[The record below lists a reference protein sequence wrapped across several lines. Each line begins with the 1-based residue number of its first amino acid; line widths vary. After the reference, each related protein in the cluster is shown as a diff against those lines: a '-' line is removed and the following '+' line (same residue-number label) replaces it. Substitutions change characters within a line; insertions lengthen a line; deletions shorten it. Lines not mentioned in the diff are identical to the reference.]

1 MQTNDLKALTIPE
14 GNVLSVYS
22 TGPGDNFYPVANTF
36 NPDDYEKETAVE
48 IVTGMLRSY
57 KVKRSGFYNATI
69 TLTAGTVGTDGYY
82 PILYDRTCGV
92 VTNTLFGWV
101 ANKPERTV
109 ARGKMLYPLGI
120 HQLDMYVITPEQKI
134 IGPTTVEVTAT

>member
-14 GNVLSVYS
+14 GNVLSVY
-22 TGPGDNFYPVANTF
+22 GIGGQYYPVANTF
-36 NPDDYEKETAVE
+36 NPDDYEKETEAE
-48 IVTGMLRSY
+48 IVTGVLRNY
-57 KVKRSGFYNATI
+57 KVKRSGVYLATI
-69 TLTAGTVGTDGYY
+69 TLTAGTVGTGGYY

-92 VTNTLFGWV
+92 VTNTVFGWE

-109 ARGKMLYPLGI
+109 AQGKMLYPLGI